1 MSAPSTSL
9 PSLLLRGWFP
19 LLLWA
24 AILIAPS
31 AMAEQS
37 APPVEPEIP
46 LSEAPAKTE
55 AETAPEL
62 SEPDEGFW
70 MGDAYRYGR
79 AGLFERV
86 ARDLVAIPAGMA
98 RWSAQDWGVFVSLAT
113 IVGGMMI
120 PFEDHPDYWFQTAS
134 KSLGSWRNHTWTPIT
149 DVTVWGGIF
158 VAMSSTFLYG
168 YLNGRHDLLEATS
181 LMSEAFILGQ
191 IAQFVFKF
199 ALGREGPEDGDGQG
213 KILGPAHFFRLFP
226 SGTPSGH
233 AMTFFALMGALNTYV
248 DNPALTLSMVP
259 VGLIFA
265 FTLVI
270 SDYHYLSDVV
280 WGATMGYAIGSWVV
294 RHRRSKPGTAHDK
307 PNWKDWL
314 VTPWVNPRTG
324 ASGAALTVVF

>member
-1 MSAPSTSL
+1 MSAFQTLRRSL
-9 PSLLLRGWFP
+9 QAGRWFP
-19 LLLWA
+19 LMLLALLVW
-24 AILIAPS
+24 APS
-31 AMAEQS
+31 ARASSDEV
-37 APPVEPEIP
+37 PLEPEIP
-46 LSEAPAKTE
+46 VTESKAEAVGD
-55 AETAPEL
+55 TAPEL
-62 SEPDEGFW
+62 STPDHGFW
-70 MGDAYRYGR
+70 LDDAYRYGR
-79 AGLFERV
+79 AGLLERV
-86 ARDLVAIPAGMA
+86 ARDLVAIPAGVA
-98 RWSAQDWGVFVSLAT
+98 RWDAQDWGIFLSLAT

-120 PFEDHPDYWFQTAS
+120 PFDDHPDYWFQTAS
-134 KSLGSWRNHTWTPIT
+134 KQLGPWRNQTWTPIT

-158 VAMSSTFLYG
+158 VAISSTFLYG
-168 YLNGRHDLLEATS
+168 YINERHDLLEATS

-199 ALGREGPEDGDGQG
+199 ALGREGPEDGDGLG
-213 KILGPAHFFRLFP
+213 RILGPAEFFRLFP

-248 DNPALTLSMVP
+248 DSPTLTLAMVP
-259 VGLIFA
+259 VGLVFA

-280 WGATMGYAIGSWVV
+280 WGATMGYAIGNWVV
-294 RHRRSKPGTAHDK
+294 RHRRSKPGTAHDS